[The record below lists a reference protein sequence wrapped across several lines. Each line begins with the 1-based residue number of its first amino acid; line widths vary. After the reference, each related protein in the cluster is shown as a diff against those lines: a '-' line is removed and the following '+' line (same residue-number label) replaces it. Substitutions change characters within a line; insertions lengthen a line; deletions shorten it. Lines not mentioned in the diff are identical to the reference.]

1 MVGKRRRGVG
11 PFTLNKPTS
20 PDVVA
25 CAGAPAAGSDTEK
38 QLGAEFC
45 AALNRGVALD
55 ATTWYTPSASYTGAV
70 KNDYAAFFHTVGI
83 NKRAYGF
90 PYDDINDQS
99 SVQILNNA
107 NPPTALTLGI
117 GW

>member
-1 MVGKRRRGVG
+1 MG
-11 PFTLNKPTS
+11 L
-20 PDVVA
+20 
-25 CAGAPAAGSDTEK
+25 
-38 QLGAEFC
+38 
-45 AALNRGVALD
+45 
-55 ATTWYTPSASYTGAV
+55 
-70 KNDYAAFFHTVGI
+70 

-99 SVQILNNA
+99 SVQILGNA